1 NISVFSKNKRKVY
14 KKVIYMEFKEFLNV
28 VKDKLPDYLLQY
40 DIEDIHVNT
49 VSKNNGR
56 KFTGIAI
63 AVRDEQISP
72 NIYMDYYYMLYS
84 AGKDMNHI
92 LELIAE
98 EYIKARE
105 NIDGYDFKCIDN
117 MDIQNNIF
125 LKLINFEKNQEILAD
140 CPYIKYEDLAITFR
154 ILLKSDDSGIA
165 SACMRNKEFDKLNM
179 DIDSLYNIA
188 KDNTRKLFPPVLQR
202 LDKMIFDKYSD
213 ICEPPQGMDL
223 YVLTNNQGINGAV
236 YMSYEDIISDFAKE
250 HGSFYILPSS
260 IHEVI
265 LFPRE
270 QDEAREELSEM
281 VMEINRYVVT
291 DTEYL
296 SDSVYFYDSD
306 MGQIVA

>member
-1 NISVFSKNKRKVY
+1 
-14 KKVIYMEFKEFLNV
+14 MEFKEFLNV

-84 AGKDMNHI
+84 EGKDMNHT

-188 KDNTRKLFPPVLQR
+188 KENTRRLFPPVLQR

-223 YVLTNNQGINGAV
+223 YVLTNNQGINGAI

-270 QDEAREELSEM
+270 QDESREELSEM

>member
-1 NISVFSKNKRKVY
+1 
-14 KKVIYMEFKEFLNV
+14 MEFKEFLNV

-84 AGKDMNHI
+84 EGKAMNHI
-92 LELIAE
+92 LELISE

-105 NIDGYDFKCIDN
+105 NIDGYDFRSIDN
-117 MDIQNNIF
+117 MDIQNHIF

-165 SACMRNKEFDKLNM
+165 SACMRNKEFHMLNM
-179 DIDSLYNIA
+179 DIDSLYDIA
-188 KDNTRKLFPPVLQR
+188 KENTRKLFPPVLQR

-213 ICEPPQGMDL
+213 ICDPPDGMDL

-306 MGQIVA
+306 AGQIVA

>member
-1 NISVFSKNKRKVY
+1 
-14 KKVIYMEFKEFLNV
+14 MEFNEFLNV

-40 DIEDIHVNT
+40 DIEDIHINT

-84 AGKDMNHI
+84 EGKDIDHI
-92 LELIAE
+92 LELITE
-98 EYIKARE
+98 EYQKARE
-105 NIDGYDFKCIDN
+105 NINGYAFGQMEA
-117 MDIQNNIF
+117 MDIQDHIF

-140 CPYIKYEDLAITFR
+140 CPYIRYEDLAITFR
-154 ILLKSDDSGIA
+154 ILVKSDDSGIA
-165 SACMRNKEFDKLNM
+165 SACMHNREFDKLNM
-179 DIDSLYNIA
+179 DIDSLYQIA
-188 KDNTRKLFPPVLQR
+188 KENTRKLFPPVLQR
-202 LDKMIFDKYSD
+202 LDKMIFDKCSD
-213 ICEPPQGMDL
+213 INVLPDGIGL

-236 YMSYEDIISDFAKE
+236 YMLYEDILCEFAKE

-270 QDEAREELSEM
+270 LDEEREELSEM
-281 VMEINRYVVT
+281 VTEINRYVVA

-296 SDSVYFYDSD
+296 SDSVYFYDSCE
-306 MGQIVA
+306 GQIVA

>member
-1 NISVFSKNKRKVY
+1 
-14 KKVIYMEFKEFLNV
+14 MEFKEFLNI

-84 AGKDMNHI
+84 EEKDMNHI
-92 LELIAE
+92 LELITE
-98 EYIKARE
+98 EYVKARE
-105 NIDGYDFKCIDN
+105 NINGYDFKHFED
-117 MDIQNNIF
+117 MDIQNHIF

-165 SACMRNKEFDKLNM
+165 SACMRNKEFHELNM
-179 DIDSLYNIA
+179 DIDRLYHIA
-188 KDNTRKLFPPVLQR
+188 KENTRKLFPPVLER
-202 LDKMIFDKYSD
+202 LDKMIFEKYSD
-213 ICEPPQGMDL
+213 VCEPPQGMDL

-270 QDEAREELSEM
+270 RDEAREELSEM

-306 MGQIVA
+306 VGQIVA

>member
-1 NISVFSKNKRKVY
+1 
-14 KKVIYMEFKEFLNV
+14 MEFKEFLNV

-72 NIYMDYYYMLYS
+72 NIYMDYYYMLYTE
-84 AGKDMNHI
+84 GKDMNHI
-92 LELIAE
+92 LELITE

-105 NIDGYDFKCIDN
+105 NINGYEFKCIDN

-188 KDNTRKLFPPVLQR
+188 KENTRKLFPPVLKR

-281 VMEINRYVVT
+281 VMEINRYVVA

>member
-1 NISVFSKNKRKVY
+1 
-14 KKVIYMEFKEFLNV
+14 MEFKQFLNV

-40 DIEDIHVNT
+40 DIEDIHINT

-63 AVRDEQISP
+63 AVRDEQMSP

-84 AGKDMNHI
+84 EGKDINHI
-92 LELIAE
+92 LELITE
-98 EYIKARE
+98 EYRTARE
-105 NIDGYDFKCIDN
+105 NINGYDFKSVEN

-125 LKLINFEKNQEILAD
+125 LKLINFEKNRELLAD

-154 ILLKSDDSGIA
+154 ILVKSDDSGIA
-165 SACMRNKEFDKLNM
+165 SACMSNREFLKLNI

-188 KDNTRKLFPPVLQR
+188 KENTRKLFPPVLQR
-202 LDKMIFDKYSD
+202 LDQMMYDEFPD
-213 ICEPPQGMDL
+213 ICGVPSGMDL

-236 YMSYEDIISDFAKE
+236 YMSFEDIICDFAKK

-265 LFPRE
+265 LYPKE

-281 VMEINRYVVT
+281 VMGINRYVVA

-296 SDSVYFYDSD
+296 SDSVYFYDSA

>member
-1 NISVFSKNKRKVY
+1 
-14 KKVIYMEFKEFLNV
+14 MEFKEFLNA

-40 DIEDIHVNT
+40 DIEDIHINT

-84 AGKDMNHI
+84 EGKSMDQI
-92 LELIAE
+92 LELITE

-105 NIDGYDFKCIDN
+105 NIKDYDFKSFEG
-117 MDIQNNIF
+117 MDIKNYIF

-154 ILLKSDDSGIA
+154 ILVKSDDSGIA
-165 SACMRNKEFDKLNM
+165 SACMRNKEFHKLNM

-188 KDNTRKLFPPVLQR
+188 RENTRKLFPPVLQR
-202 LDKMIFDKYSD
+202 LDKMMLDKYSD
-213 ICEPPQGMDL
+213 VCGPPHGMDL

-270 QDEAREELSEM
+270 RDEAREELSEM

-296 SDSVYFYDSD
+296 SDRVYFYDSAV
-306 MGQIVA
+306 GQIVA

>member
-1 NISVFSKNKRKVY
+1 
-14 KKVIYMEFKEFLNV
+14 MEFKEFLNV

-72 NIYMDYYYMLYS
+72 NIYMDYYYMLYTE
-84 AGKDMNHI
+84 GKDMNHI
-92 LELIAE
+92 LELITE

-105 NIDGYDFKCIDN
+105 NINGYEFKCIDN

-188 KDNTRKLFPPVLQR
+188 KENTRKLFPPVLQR

-223 YVLTNNQGINGAV
+223 YVLTNNQGINGAI

>member
-1 NISVFSKNKRKVY
+1 
-14 KKVIYMEFKEFLNV
+14 MEFKEFLNV

-84 AGKDMNHI
+84 EEKDMNHI
-92 LELIAE
+92 LELITE

-117 MDIQNNIF
+117 MNIQNKIF

-188 KDNTRKLFPPVLQR
+188 KENTRKLFPPVLQR

-213 ICEPPQGMDL
+213 ISEPPHDMNL

-265 LFPRE
+265 LFPSE

-306 MGQIVA
+306 VGQIVA

>member
-1 NISVFSKNKRKVY
+1 
-14 KKVIYMEFKEFLNV
+14 MEFKEFLNV

-84 AGKDMNHI
+84 EEKDMNHI

-105 NIDGYDFKCIDN
+105 NIDGYDIKSIDN
-117 MDIQNNIF
+117 MDIQNHIF

-188 KDNTRKLFPPVLQR
+188 KENTRRLFPPVLQR

-213 ICEPPQGMDL
+213 ICESPHDMNL

-265 LFPRE
+265 LFPKER
-270 QDEAREELSEM
+270 DEAREELSEM
-281 VMEINRYVVT
+281 VMEINRYVVA

-306 MGQIVA
+306 VGQIVA

>member
-1 NISVFSKNKRKVY
+1 
-14 KKVIYMEFKEFLNV
+14 MEFKEFLNV

-72 NIYMDYYYMLYS
+72 NIYMDYYYMLYIE
-84 AGKDMNHI
+84 GKDMNHI
-92 LELIAE
+92 LELITE
-98 EYIKARE
+98 EYVKARE
-105 NIDGYDFKCIDN
+105 NINDYEFKSIDN

-188 KDNTRKLFPPVLQR
+188 KENTRRLFPPVLQR

-223 YVLTNNQGINGAV
+223 YVLTNNQGINGAI

-270 QDEAREELSEM
+270 QDESREELSEM

>member
-1 NISVFSKNKRKVY
+1 
-14 KKVIYMEFKEFLNV
+14 MEFKEFLNV
-28 VKDKLPDYLLQY
+28 VMDKLPDYLLQY
-40 DIEDIHVNT
+40 DIEDIHINT

-63 AVRDEQISP
+63 TVRDEQISP

-84 AGKDMNHI
+84 EKKDMNHI
-92 LELIAE
+92 LELITE
-98 EYIKARE
+98 EYRKARE
-105 NIDGYDFKCIDN
+105 NIDDYDFRPVEN

-125 LKLINFEKNQEILAD
+125 LKLINFDKNREMLAD

-154 ILLKSDDSGIA
+154 ILVKSDDSGIA
-165 SACMRNKEFDKLNM
+165 SACISNREFHKLNM

-188 KDNTRKLFPPVLQR
+188 KENTRKLFPPILQR
-202 LDKMIFDKYSD
+202 LDQMMHDEFPDMFGLPS
-213 ICEPPQGMDL
+213 GMDL

-236 YMSYEDIISDFAKE
+236 YMSYEDIICDFAKE

-281 VMEINRYVVT
+281 VMEINRYVVA

-296 SDSVYFYDSD
+296 SDSVYYYDSD

>member
-1 NISVFSKNKRKVY
+1 
-14 KKVIYMEFKEFLNV
+14 MEFEQFLNV

-40 DIEDIHVNT
+40 DVEDIHINT

-63 AVRDEQISP
+63 AVRDELISP

-84 AGKDMNHI
+84 EGKDINHI
-92 LELIAE
+92 LELITE
-98 EYIKARE
+98 EYIEARE
-105 NIDGYDFKCIDN
+105 NIDSYDFKSVEN

-125 LKLINFEKNQEILAD
+125 LKLINFEKNKDVLAK
-140 CPYIKYEDLAITFR
+140 CPYIKYKDLAITFR
-154 ILLKSDDSGIA
+154 ILVKSDDSGIA
-165 SACMRNKEFDKLNM
+165 SACMTNRELHMLNM
-179 DIDSLYNIA
+179 DIDSLYNVA
-188 KDNTRKLFPPVLQR
+188 KENTRRLFPPVLQK
-202 LDKMIFDKYSD
+202 LDEMMFGKYSD
-213 ICEPPQGMDL
+213 GGGRSQGMDL

-236 YMSYEDIISDFAKE
+236 YMSYEDIICDFAKE

-265 LFPRE
+265 LLPRE
-270 QDEAREELSEM
+270 QDEEREELSEM

-296 SDSVYFYDSD
+296 SDNVYFYDSAV
-306 MGQIVA
+306 GQIVA

>member
-1 NISVFSKNKRKVY
+1 
-14 KKVIYMEFKEFLNV
+14 MEFKEFLNV

-63 AVRDEQISP
+63 AVKDEQISP
-72 NIYMDYYYMLYS
+72 NIYMDYYYMLYTE
-84 AGKDMNHI
+84 GKDMNHI
-92 LELIAE
+92 LELITE

-105 NIDGYDFKCIDN
+105 NINGYEFKCIDN

-188 KDNTRKLFPPVLQR
+188 KENTRRLFPPVLQR

-213 ICEPPQGMDL
+213 MCESPQGMDL
-223 YVLTNNQGINGAV
+223 YVLTNNQGINGAI

-270 QDEAREELSEM
+270 QDESREELSEM
-281 VMEINRYVVT
+281 VMEINRYVVA